1 MRIGLSV
8 LRMGKF
14 LNEGVLRMNDILFG
28 NNNGPIL
35 KKLTKRS
42 LKANKRRNFF
52 LVMAI
57 MLTTLLIGSVFSVGM
72 SLVESVRM

>member
-1 MRIGLSV
+1 
-8 LRMGKF
+8 
-14 LNEGVLRMNDILFG
+14 MNDILFG

-52 LVMAI
+52 LVMAYH
-57 MLTTLLIGSVFSVGM
+57 LTDRLCFQRWH
-72 SLVESVRM
+72 EPC